1 MPARSLTS
9 LLLLCLASA
18 ATALRLSP
26 SPAALALGR
35 RACVA
40 AAGAAALG
48 VATPAFAEQQ
58 ILTMDMDLAAPAE
71 PAPATPAPAAPAS
84 PAEPAREVMTM
95 VTLEPGVARP
105 KKMTPAMRIKE
116 LEARKSQ
123 LDKKELAEL
132 RRLKQEE
139 MCDMLGKGC

>member
-1 MPARSLTS
+1 MHARS

-18 ATALRLSP
+18 AAALRLTP
-26 SPAALALGR
+26 SPTALSLGR

-48 VATPAFAEQQ
+48 VAPAAFAEQQ
-58 ILTMDMDLAAPAE
+58 ILTMDMDLAAPA
-71 PAPATPAPAAPAS
+71 TPAAPA
-84 PAEPAREVMTM
+84 EPPREVMTM

>member
-1 MPARSLTS
+1 MPARS

-18 ATALRLSP
+18 ATALRITP
-26 SPAALALGR
+26 SPAAPTALALGR

-58 ILTMDMDLAAPAE
+58 ILTMDMDLSAPAE
-71 PAPATPAPAAPAS
+71 PAPATPAS
-84 PAEPAREVMTM
+84 PAEPPREVMTM

-105 KKMTPAMRIKE
+105 KKLTPAMRIKE
-116 LEARKSQ
+116 LESRGG
-123 LDKKELAEL
+123 LDKKEQAEL
-132 RRLKQEE
+132 RRLKQDE
-139 MCDMLGKGC
+139 MCEMLGKGC

>member
-1 MPARSLTS
+1 MPARS

-71 PAPATPAPAAPAS
+71 PAPATPAS
-84 PAEPAREVMTM
+84 PAEPPREVMTM

-132 RRLKQEE
+132 RRLKQDE
-139 MCDMLGKGC
+139 MCEMLGKGC

>member
-1 MPARSLTS
+1 MLLTS

-18 ATALRLSP
+18 ATALRLTP
-26 SPAALALGR
+26 SPTALALGR

-71 PAPATPAPAAPAS
+71 PAPATPAS
-84 PAEPAREVMTM
+84 PAEPPREVMTM

>member
-9 LLLLCLASA
+9 LLLLCFASA

-26 SPAALALGR
+26 APTALALGR

-58 ILTMDMDLAAPAE
+58 ILTMDMDLSAPAE
-71 PAPATPAPAAPAS
+71 PAPATPAS
-84 PAEPAREVMTM
+84 PAEPPREVMTM

-105 KKMTPAMRIKE
+105 KKLTPAMRIKE
-116 LEARKSQ
+116 LESRGG
-123 LDKKELAEL
+123 LDKKEQAEL
-132 RRLKQEE
+132 RRLKQDE
-139 MCDMLGKGC
+139 MCEMLGKGC